1 MGIIQLWTRCARPVP
16 RYTACKRRFHPLSPE
31 FRKLCRAAE
40 PSALPIDA
48 ALSLSAKQLLE
59 VTLTPALPRCLL
71 AAAALGRQVVDVVGH
86 PALLADELHA
96 LSASA
101 SAGRPSYYLE
111 NATGSSVEFWL
122 AHEDAAD
129 AAMQRKG
136 RDL

>member
-1 MGIIQLWTRCARPVP
+1 MPVSSHDVLH
-16 RYTACKRRFHPLSPE
+16 ANGALIPE
-31 FRKLCRAAE
+31 YQRSCRAPE

-71 AAAALGRQVVDVVGH
+71 AAAALGRQIGDVAGH

-96 LSASA
+96 LSAA
-101 SAGRPSYYLE
+101 AAAGQPSYYLE
-111 NATGSSVEFWL
+111 NATGSPVEFWL

-129 AAMQRKG
+129 AAMQRRGMPLYDTKPH
-136 RDL
+136 LSVPS